1 MVSTVVDFKCVDC
14 INIGG
19 LPTINGN
26 ITFSNGIFSHRT
38 RWFEMLLRH
47 GVPAI
52 KKDTPEVNE
61 FEAHHFLG
69 VMIYS
74 LHSMNY
80 I

>member
-1 MVSTVVDFKCVDC
+1 
-14 INIGG
+14 
-19 LPTINGN
+19 
-26 ITFSNGIFSHRT
+26 
-38 RWFEMLLRH
+38 MLLRH

-74 LHSMNY
+74 YIVLITFNY
-80 I
+80 LIFKFGNSLK